1 MRSPDLRRTV
11 EILHSHRPGALATDV
26 HPQAPAPHASF
37 AAGGREEKI
46 EYLGLLCGNLAYFLQ
61 SCFLKHRRPFFLA
74 AGHRPAK
81 KILLIWRPSTFF
93 LGEL

>member
-46 EYLGLLCGNLAYFLQ
+46 EYLGLLCVV
-61 SCFLKHRRPFFLA
+61 
-74 AGHRPAK
+74 
-81 KILLIWRPSTFF
+81 ILLIFSNLAFSNTDDLFF
-93 LGEL
+93 